1 MWRSSVPR
9 EACETTSRCSAFA
22 SALQSPH
29 GCNIQIVPGPAEHLR
44 IDVRSRPD
52 RVVLELHGELDLLGV
67 PMLQEELEKL
77 EAQAPG
83 IIVLDL
89 QDLQFVDSA
98 GLRVILAAHQG
109 AQEQGREL
117 ALTRGTEQVQR
128 LFAVAGVSEHLR
140 IIASPDEL
148 LV

>member
-1 MWRSSVPR
+1 MSY
-9 EACETTSRCSAFA
+9 
-22 SALQSPH
+22 
-29 GCNIQIVPGPAEHLR
+29 GGNINVVEPVGEHLG
-44 IDVRSRPD
+44 IDVRSEPD
-52 RVVLELHGELDLLGV
+52 RVVLELHGELDLLASPV
-67 PMLQEELEKL
+67 LEQAIEDV
-77 EAQAPG
+77 EAGSPA

-98 GLRVILAAHQG
+98 GLRVILAAHERSQH
-109 AQEQGREL
+109 QDWDF

-128 LFAVAGVSEHLR
+128 LFAIAGIGDHLR